1 MKSVEAAHVR
11 IGSGAGMGQKPDDW
25 LTVSLCFA
33 CHRGPT
39 AAAQHKV
46 GERSFWA
53 GIDYEGLIAEFIQ
66 ASPLRREILAAQAE
80 RARDI
85 AA

>member
-1 MKSVEAAHVR
+1 
-11 IGSGAGMGQKPDDW
+11 MGQKPDDW
-25 LTVSLCFA
+25 RVVSLCFA

-39 AAAQHKV
+39 AAAQHTQ

-53 GIDYEGLIAEFIQ
+53 GVDYDRLIAEFIQ
-66 ASPLRREILAAQAE
+66 ASPVKLEILTAQSE
-80 RARDI
+80 RALGV